1 MSEANIETG
10 DIYVR
15 KHNTKDNYIISVPIL
30 LKVYRTK
37 LQQPHVQIA
46 YTRPSNPYSSTG
58 KNSNGYKEICHYI
71 CLLFTASQS

>member
-1 MSEANIETG
+1 MYENIAQNKG
-10 DIYVR
+10 
-15 KHNTKDNYIISVPIL
+15 NNYIISVPIL
-30 LKVYRTK
+30 LNVYRAK